1 MNASMAFSCDHHERG
16 AAVRIGIT
24 GHRGLSAAVEKLVRA
39 GLDTEVKDHEP
50 TELCGVSCIAD
61 GPDTWFA
68 ESVLAAG
75 GRIEVVI
82 PADQYRD
89 GLPST
94 HHAAY
99 DALLQQAVEVHHT
112 GMSESTSQAHMAGS
126 EILVGLVDRLI
137 AVWDGQPARGF
148 GGTADVVAYARR
160 TGVPVDIVWPEG
172 ATRD

>member
-1 MNASMAFSCDHHERG
+1 MR
-16 AAVRIGIT
+16 VGIT
-24 GHRGLSAAVEKLVRA
+24 GHRGLSPAVEKLVRA
-39 GLDTEVKDHEP
+39 SLDAEVKKYEP
-50 TELCGVSCIAD
+50 TELRGVSCVAD

-89 GLPST
+89 GLPSA
-94 HHAAY
+94 HHVAY
-99 DALLQQAVEVHHT
+99 DALLRQAVEIHHT
-112 GMSESTSQAHMAGS
+112 GMGESTSQAHMAGS

-137 AVWDGQPARGF
+137 AVWDGEAARGF

-160 TGVPVDIVWPEG
+160 TGVPVDIIWPNG